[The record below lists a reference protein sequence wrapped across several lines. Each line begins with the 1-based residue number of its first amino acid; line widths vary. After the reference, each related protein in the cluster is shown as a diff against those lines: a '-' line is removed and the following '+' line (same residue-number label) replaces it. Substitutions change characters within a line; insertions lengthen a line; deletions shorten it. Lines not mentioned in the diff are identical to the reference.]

1 MAPLEPSWA
10 VAGPVTLRA
19 ATPPRSHDAPPVGA
33 AHQPRRL
40 ADAGGPAGWGALRH
54 HGRVAVLPV
63 LALIGYGGFLAATF
77 GWRTLQTKRS
87 TGESRWR
94 EPVSPIDAV
103 GESLCLIGC
112 LLSLAAPP
120 LALAGVVGPWTGWL
134 AGRGAVAVLL
144 LSFGTGLA
152 LWAQRHL
159 AEEWR
164 AGVEASASL
173 VVGGPFAR
181 IRNPFYLGC
190 FLASASVLVAVPS
203 LVALLGLALHITAAE
218 VIVRGVEEPIL
229 ARAHGAAF
237 ERYSRRTG
245 RFLPRRTT

>member
-1 MAPLEPSWA
+1 M
-10 VAGPVTLRA
+10 VV
-19 ATPPRSHDAPPVGA
+19 V
-33 AHQPRRL
+33 Q
-40 ADAGGPAGWGALRH
+40 
-54 HGRVAVLPV
+54 V
-63 LALIGYGGFLAATF
+63 LALVGYGGFLVVTF
-77 GWRTLQTKRS
+77 GWRTLQAKRS

-94 EPVSPIDAV
+94 EPVSKIDAV
-103 GESLCLIGC
+103 GETICLVGC

-120 LALAGVVGPWTGWL
+120 LALAGVVRPATGWL

-144 LSFGTGLA
+144 VMLGTGLA

-181 IRNPFYLGC
+181 VRNPFYLGC

-203 LVALLGLALHITAAE
+203 LVALLGLALHVAAAE

-229 ARAHGAAF
+229 AQAHGAAF
-237 ERYSRRTG
+237 SSYKQRTG
-245 RFLPRRTT
+245 RFLPRRTA